1 MKYAI
6 IESGGKQ
13 YKAVEGSTIVVDRL
27 NLESGKKVTLDE
39 VLLIADEG
47 KYNIGTPVIEGAT
60 VSATVVEEFKGPKV
74 LVFKYHPRKRYRLKK
89 GHRQWYTK
97 LEIKKISVKKPAK
110 TEEAA

>member
-27 NLESGKKVTLDE
+27 NLEAGNKVVLNE
-39 VLLIADEG
+39 VLLISDKG
-47 KYNIGTPVIEGAT
+47 KFNIGTPTIEGAKVT
-60 VSATVVEEFKGPKV
+60 TTVVEEFKGPKI
-74 LVFKYHPRKRYRLKK
+74 LVFKYHPRKRYRLKR